1 MSSNIENIIAEL
13 EAYIAD
19 CKPSKFSKNSIIV
32 NRDDIESLLDELK
45 SKTPDEIRKYQK
57 IINNKDAILNDA
69 KAKAQAMI
77 DQAQVKTDELIS
89 EHEIMQMAY
98 AQADEVV
105 RAATEQ
111 ARAILDKATMEAN
124 EYRQSAQEYTD
135 NLLAAIEQLL
145 ASSIETTRSKEE
157 SLLSSLQGYLDVV
170 VNNRIAIYPQA
181 YTNEESAVGATSADP
196 ADEAPSAAAEGEK
209 A

>member
-19 CKPSKFSKNSIIV
+19 CKPSRFSKNSIIV

-69 KAKAQAMI
+69 RSKAQSMI
-77 DQAQVKTDELIS
+77 DQAQVRTDELIS
-89 EHEIMQMAY
+89 EHEIMQRAY

-105 RAATEQ
+105 RTATEQ
-111 ARAILDKATMEAN
+111 ARTIVDRATMEAN

-135 NLLAAIEQLL
+135 NLLASIEALL
-145 ASSIETTRSKEE
+145 ANAIDVARNKED
-157 SLLSSLQGYLDVV
+157 SFINSMQGYLDVV
-170 VNNRIAIYPQA
+170 INNRIAIYPEA
-181 YTNEESAVGATSADP
+181 YTQEEAANDAADAGVQGDAPANEE
-196 ADEAPSAAAEGEK
+196 APLG
-209 A
+209 